1 MSYVLVKG
9 ADQLTLI
16 DNSMITKGARSRG
29 MTITYKTKKGLSSGT
44 YIDIGTLTEM
54 SGKKKQMEE
63 ETKGK
68 KKRGRKRKEITVG
81 FTVHPP
87 HGGMMGDG
95 EDNEE
100 DPLGDNAM
108 MEEEEDQMESKRIL
122 RGRVHRAPSMRE
134 DSPHIESDTSPHSSP
149 NRRSSPIHRPPIRRS
164 SPIPHSLSTTLQ
176 KGRTHGSVD
185 TSDLRSLLQEQLAP
199 LTSSLHYLRQS
210 VIRLEDSAAD
220 DTNAIEGIKVRD
232 RNITNNLEKV
242 AANLEKVVDA
252 LPETSNDFDYKY
264 VAKDIVD
271 LHDANE
277 NLMIFATRID
287 EIIFPNERHLRL
299 EMRDPRKVKW
309 LYELLC
315 HRRKISLGPDRTQR
329 MKQVKNRLN
338 GNVYK
343 FNHKRPSINP
353 PPRDLPRSQ
362 NGRFVQ
368 IQNTVVHTSPSL
380 GLTPIPVFV
389 NGQWMTPIRSQFHS
403 QSSSLVPITYSIPS
417 SNYHRILNN
426 PNDSTNGIVAR
437 SPSMTPRISNQSPF
451 DNGYDNNSEEFM
463 DDDSRRES
471 PNFID
476 DNDF

>member
-176 KGRTHGSVD
+176 KGRTHGSV
-185 TSDLRSLLQEQLAP
+185 E
-199 LTSSLHYLRQS
+199 
-210 VIRLEDSAAD
+210 E
-220 DTNAIEGIKVRD
+220 RD

-277 NLMIFATRID
+277 NLLIFATRID

-309 LYELLC
+309 LYETEP
-315 HRRKISLGPDRTQR
+315 KG
-329 MKQVKNRLN
+329 
-338 GNVYK
+338 
-343 FNHKRPSINP
+343 
-353 PPRDLPRSQ
+353 
-362 NGRFVQ
+362 
-368 IQNTVVHTSPSL
+368 
-380 GLTPIPVFV
+380 
-389 NGQWMTPIRSQFHS
+389 
-403 QSSSLVPITYSIPS
+403 
-417 SNYHRILNN
+417 
-426 PNDSTNGIVAR
+426 
-437 SPSMTPRISNQSPF
+437 
-451 DNGYDNNSEEFM
+451 
-463 DDDSRRES
+463 
-471 PNFID
+471 
-476 DNDF
+476 

>member
-1 MSYVLVKG
+1 M
-9 ADQLTLI
+9 
-16 DNSMITKGARSRG
+16 
-29 MTITYKTKKGLSSGT
+29 
-44 YIDIGTLTEM
+44 
-54 SGKKKQMEE
+54 
-63 ETKGK
+63 
-68 KKRGRKRKEITVG
+68 
-81 FTVHPP
+81 
-87 HGGMMGDG
+87 
-95 EDNEE
+95 
-100 DPLGDNAM
+100 
-108 MEEEEDQMESKRIL
+108 
-122 RGRVHRAPSMRE
+122 
-134 DSPHIESDTSPHSSP
+134 
-149 NRRSSPIHRPPIRRS
+149 
-164 SPIPHSLSTTLQ
+164 
-176 KGRTHGSVD
+176 
-185 TSDLRSLLQEQLAP
+185 
-199 LTSSLHYLRQS
+199 
-210 VIRLEDSAAD
+210 
-220 DTNAIEGIKVRD
+220 
-232 RNITNNLEKV
+232 
-242 AANLEKVVDA
+242 
-252 LPETSNDFDYKY
+252 
-264 VAKDIVD
+264 
-271 LHDANE
+271 
-277 NLMIFATRID
+277 
-287 EIIFPNERHLRL
+287 
-299 EMRDPRKVKW
+299 
-309 LYELLC
+309 
-315 HRRKISLGPDRTQR
+315 
-329 MKQVKNRLN
+329 KNRLN